1 MLTSVT
7 LNSLVDAQLH
17 LKVESFQRGG
27 AFKFRGAYN
36 AVSSLGGDELA
47 GGVCAVSSGNHA
59 QAVALAARLCA
70 THAVILMPSDA
81 PALKRVATKG
91 YGAEVIAFD
100 RYGDDRELLVR
111 ELSSRRGLA
120 LVHPYDDLRVM
131 AGQGTVAL
139 ELLEQAAGSRL
150 DVVLVPVG
158 GGGLISGIALYLK
171 SLRPSVQLIGVE
183 PAGADAMTRS
193 LTAGRAVALE
203 RLDTIADGLAARAPG
218 RLTFDIAG
226 RHVDR
231 MAVVSDEEIL
241 RAIRLYFQWEHLLAE
256 PAGAAALAALLYHYS
271 PRPNER
277 VVVLLSG
284 ANVTDDVML
293 QALRAR

>member
-59 QAVALAARLCA
+59 QAVALSAGLCG

-81 PALKRVATKG
+81 PALKRAATDG

-100 RYGDDRELLVR
+100 RYEDDRELLVR

-120 LVHPYDDLRVM
+120 LVHPYDDLMVM
-131 AGQGTVAL
+131 AGHGTVAL
-139 ELLEQAAGSRL
+139 ELLEQVGDSL
-150 DVVLVPVG
+150 DAVVIPVG
-158 GGGLISGIALYLK
+158 GGGLIAGCATAVKAL
-171 SLRPSVQLIGVE
+171 SPGTRVVGVE
-183 PAGADAMTRS
+183 PVASDDVARS
-193 LTAGRAVALE
+193 LASGRREQV
-203 RLDTIADGLAARAPG
+203 RVGRTIADGQQTASPGSLTWPIIRTLVDQVVTVTDEQIVAAM
-218 RLTFDIAG
+218 RLLF
-226 RHVDR
+226 
-231 MAVVSDEEIL
+231 E
-241 RAIRLYFQWEHLLAE
+241 RLKLVAE
-256 PAGAAALAALLYHYS
+256 PSGACALAALLS
-271 PRPNER
+271 GAVRFEGTPVG
-277 VVVLLSG
+277 VVVSGGNIGAGAFGALL
-284 ANVTDDVML
+284 
-293 QALRAR
+293 